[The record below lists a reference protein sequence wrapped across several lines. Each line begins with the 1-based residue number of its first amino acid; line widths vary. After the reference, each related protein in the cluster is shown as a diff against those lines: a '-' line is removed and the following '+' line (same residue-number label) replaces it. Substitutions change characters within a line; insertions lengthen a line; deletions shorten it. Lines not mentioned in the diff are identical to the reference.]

1 MNTDDNLESPSKS
14 NLLGEKG
21 QAWLYWIYLARTKKA
36 EWSFLAPAMNPYLQA
51 ILAGQER

>member
-1 MNTDDNLESPSKS
+1 MNTNDTLESPSKS

-21 QAWLYWIYLARTKKA
+21 QAWLYWISLARTKKA
-36 EWSFLAPAMNPYLQA
+36 EWSTLTPAMNPCLQA